1 MNVKPGVPFVKH
13 PNTSIRS
20 DIYSQLLIIP
30 DLKINIPENGQKLS
44 VFVPMNQ
51 QSNKLIIK
59 NLLKQIG
66 FNGLISINET
76 NSPEGTEFIT
86 IIEY

>member
-13 PNTSIRS
+13 PNLSIRS
-20 DIYSQLLIIP
+20 DIYSQLLIIS
-30 DLKINIPENGQKLS
+30 DLQINIPEVGQKLS

-66 FNGLISINET
+66 FDGLISINEI
-76 NSPEGTEFIT
+76 NSPEGTEFIV
-86 IIEY
+86 IVEH